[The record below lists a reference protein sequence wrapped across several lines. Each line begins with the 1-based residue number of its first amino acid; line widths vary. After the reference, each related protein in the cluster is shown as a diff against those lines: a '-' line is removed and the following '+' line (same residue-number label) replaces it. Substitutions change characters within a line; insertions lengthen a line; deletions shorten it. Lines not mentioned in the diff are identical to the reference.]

1 MGLRVLHALNIEERD
16 VVWLND
22 LEGTNI
28 TRQESGDETRMPVDV
43 LLDVDSG
50 ESVSGADLQTA
61 VAKQSNAGQDI

>member
-1 MGLRVLHALNIEERD
+1 MYI
-16 VVWLND
+16 VWLND
-22 LEGTNI
+22 LEGINI
-28 TRQESGDETRMPVDV
+28 TRQESCDETRMQVDV